1 MTYFTKE
8 YEKINKIPSIKK
20 MKLALKLTKIIFNF
34 SSLIF
39 IVARVVLYPTLK
51 YQINIEINQGIA
63 GAQARA

>member
-39 IVARVVLYPTLK
+39 IVAKYLYPTLK
-51 YQINIEINQGIA
+51 SQINIEINQGFA
-63 GAQARA
+63 GG